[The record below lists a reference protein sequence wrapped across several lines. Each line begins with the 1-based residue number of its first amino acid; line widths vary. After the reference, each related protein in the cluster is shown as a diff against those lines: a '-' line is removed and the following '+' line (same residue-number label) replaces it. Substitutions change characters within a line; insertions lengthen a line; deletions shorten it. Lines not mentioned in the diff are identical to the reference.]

1 MLLEAPGGPL
11 NGLRGNFPSIGEDS
25 PPKPPRGGPPSTAR
39 EGSRILPRPR
49 KDDPVKKGT
58 NNRNR
63 GRSSRHRAKLK
74 QKHRRARRRNTG
86 GVRSTYR

>member
-1 MLLEAPGGPL
+1 MPPM
-11 NGLRGNFPSIGEDS
+11 REDS
-25 PPKPPRGGPPSTAR
+25 PLNPPRGGPASTVR
-39 EGSRILPRPR
+39 EGSRMLRRPR
-49 KDDPVKKGT
+49 KDVPVKKGT

-86 GVRSTYR
+86 GTRSTYR